1 MVNVLMFFDAYKI
14 LITKKKKTQN
24 NKKSKSTQT
33 KVKMNARSDQV

>member
-14 LITKKKKTQN
+14 LITKKIQN
-24 NKKSKSTQT
+24 KKKSKSTQT